1 MTDGNHYNYNGQAIP
16 SEALKKI
23 LNFKLACEGNAIID
37 VDSCCYSVDE
47 DSGSFS
53 VDDSG
58 FLSGDIDL
66 KNLSTDVDSGRVSGM
81 IFVSERDHLEK
92 LYIAIRIN
100 DSQPKVKIFCID
112 DIYNTSNNHDVCM
125 EDSGCFAGD
134 YLVYVSTK
142 MAPPRRRQPWTA
154 VYKTNLNTA
163 QTQRLTPTGEADL
176 NPSVSPSGKMVAVA
190 SFQGKGGWDGEIED
204 LKTDIFV
211 MNVDNPSDRKLVI
224 TNGGWPCWGSDNV
237 IFFHSKRDGFWAVFR
252 ADISKGSQSECIRVT
267 PDNIKAITPAAIDA
281 NTVVVAIVRGT
292 YRHIEVFDCTAKR
305 QPMPITLNIAPE
317 IDRFNPFVIDGG
329 KRIGY
334 HRSKTNFLKGG
345 NHDIEENFKL
355 LNCPLP
361 NVGLFRVSGVFPTFS
376 KDGSKLVFVDNDFK
390 NLYLADSQGLRKIFT
405 TTHNIFGPVWNQN
418 PDKDALYFCMGEP
431 FNPRAAVA
439 IYAMQHVGKYNQS
452 IKLLTACGTNNA
464 FPSSNPEGTKLV
476 FRSTRDGGNEG
487 YKNLYIMENAECGEF
502 GEGTITQLTDGKWTD
517 THCSWSPNNDWIV
530 FSSSREKP
538 NEAPET
544 DNGLDPGYFCVYLV
558 NANDPRVVVRVFRS
572 GDDLRGHVNHPFFS
586 PDGRSIVVT
595 SDFAGVSADPVSMP
609 ILPHSVRPYGDIF
622 TIQIYPDNIASNQDA
637 MHVKRITHS
646 RYENTTASWTKF
658 STQDPHAAWNSRLK
672 SNEDHHY
679 INKDHH
685 YMLRCPYAHPK
696 IG

>member
-23 LNFKLACEGNAIID
+23 LNFKLACEGNAID

-53 VDDSG
+53 VDEDSG

-66 KNLSTDVDSGRVSGM
+66 ENLSIDVDSGRVSGM

-92 LYIAIRIN
+92 LYIAIRFN

-112 DIYNTSNNHDVCM
+112 DIYDTSNNHDVCM

-163 QTQRLTPTGEADL
+163 QTERLTPPGEADL

-224 TNGGWPCWGSDNV
+224 TNGGWPSWGSDNV

-252 ADISKGSQSECIRVT
+252 ADISEGSQSECIRVT
-267 PDNIKAITPAAIDA
+267 PDNIKAMTPAAIDA
-281 NTVVVAIVRGT
+281 NTVVVATVRGN
-292 YRHIEVFDCTAKR
+292 YRHIEIFDSTKKNI
-305 QPMPITLNIAPE
+305 QITVNIAPNT
-317 IDRFNPFVIDGG
+317 DHFNPFVIDGG
-329 KRIGY
+329 QSIGY
-334 HRSKTNFLKGG
+334 HRSKTNFLKDG
-345 NHDIEENFKL
+345 NHDIEENFKEL
-355 LNCPLP
+355 GCPFSD
-361 NVGLFRVSGVFPTFS
+361 VKLFRVSGVFPTFS
-376 KDGSKLVFVDNDFK
+376 KDGSKLAFVDNDFK
-390 NLYLADSQGLRKIFT
+390 NLWLADRQGLHKIYT
-405 TTHNIFGPVWNQN
+405 AENNSIFKPVWNQN
-418 PDKDALYFCMGEP
+418 PGKNTLYFCLGEP
-431 FNPRAAVA
+431 FNPKATVT
-439 IYAMQHVGKYNQS
+439 IWAMQHVRTCKQS
-452 IKLLTACGTNNA
+452 TKQLTTCGTNNA
-464 FPSSNPEGTKLV
+464 FPSSNPQGTKLV
-476 FRSTRDGGNEG
+476 FRSTRNGGEKG
-487 YKNLYIMENAECGEF
+487 YKNLYIMENAECGEV
-502 GEGTITQLTDGKWTD
+502 GGTITRLTEGNWTD

-530 FSSSREKP
+530 FSSSREKS

-558 NANDPRVVVRVFRS
+558 NANDPCVVVRVFGS

-622 TIQIYPDNIASNQDA
+622 TIQIYPNNIASNQDA

-646 RYENTTASWTKF
+646 RYENTSASWTKF
-658 STQDPHAAWNSRLK
+658 STQDPHAAWNSQLE
-672 SNEDHHY
+672 S
-679 INKDHH
+679 NKDHH
-685 YMLRCPYAHPK
+685 YMLKCPYAHPK
-696 IG
+696 TG